1 MANKIIK
8 EALKEAGITQWKLA
22 DILCIHENTLCRK
35 LRHELPID
43 EQQRIVGIIKEHT
56 ERGE

>member
-1 MANKIIK
+1 MTNKIIK
-8 EALKEAGITQWKLA
+8 EALKEAKMAQWKLA

-35 LRHELPID
+35 LRHELPIG
-43 EQQRIVGIIKEHT
+43 EQQRIVAIINEHT